1 MNLYGTNGS
10 ACVNNMNTAAQ
21 SFNKKL
27 ISLVDYLNKDL
38 TDAKFIYLNTYG
50 MVSGDPKDAG
60 RITRTLFCFSSKI
73 TSLIYEQIQC
83 SFVYY
88 GIDVFQVSRL

>member
-10 ACVNNMNTAAQ
+10 ACVHNMNTAAQ

-27 ISLVDYLNKDL
+27 ISLVDYLNKEL

-50 MVSGDPKDAG
+50 MVSGDPKVDG

-73 TSLIYEQIQC
+73 TSLIYEQIY
-83 SFVYY
+83 SNFVYY